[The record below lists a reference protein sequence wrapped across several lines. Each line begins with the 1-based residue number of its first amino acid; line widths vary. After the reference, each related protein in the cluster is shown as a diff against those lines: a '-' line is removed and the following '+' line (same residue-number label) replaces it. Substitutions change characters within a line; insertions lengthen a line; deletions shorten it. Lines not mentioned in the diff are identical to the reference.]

1 MYHGRQ
7 SHTLALESDSIP
19 AQTQLN
25 KELEQLVEEHI
36 RVFKELKVM
45 SDRDI
50 LEFLLRSLRIRALFK
65 ARDRQVRSDF
75 LAEAAV

>member
-1 MYHGRQ
+1 M
-7 SHTLALESDSIP
+7 P

-25 KELEQLVEEHI
+25 QELEQLVEEHI

-50 LEFLLRSLRIRALFK
+50 LEFLLRSSRIRALFK
-65 ARDRQVRSDF
+65 AMDRQVRSDF

>member
-1 MYHGRQ
+1 M
-7 SHTLALESDSIP
+7 P

-25 KELEQLVEEHI
+25 QELEQLVEEHI

-50 LEFLLRSLRIRALFK
+50 LEFLLRSCRIRALFDAK
-65 ARDRQVRSDF
+65 DGQVWQRF
-75 LAEAAV
+75 RW